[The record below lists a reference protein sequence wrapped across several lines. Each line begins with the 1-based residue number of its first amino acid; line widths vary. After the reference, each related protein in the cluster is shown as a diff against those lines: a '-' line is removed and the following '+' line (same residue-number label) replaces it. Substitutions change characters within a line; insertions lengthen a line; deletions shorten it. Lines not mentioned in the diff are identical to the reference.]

1 MNLHELAAEGAEK
14 QAQSE
19 AEAFE
24 RVMSRIKPKPDIL
37 RIAAETIQ
45 RLGSAPRT
53 VHQDRGGVIMDSRI
67 KAIADH
73 YGFTSQADMLIEE
86 AAEFT
91 IAVNKLRRGDPN
103 AYENIKEEIADVIVV
118 AKQLRYILGAEEI
131 DKIISSK
138 LDRQIRRI
146 ADEKV

>member
-1 MNLHELAAEGAEK
+1 
-14 QAQSE
+14 
-19 AEAFE
+19 
-24 RVMSRIKPKPDIL
+24 
-37 RIAAETIQ
+37 
-45 RLGSAPRT
+45 
-53 VHQDRGGVIMDSRI
+53 MDSRI

-131 DKIISSK
+131 DRIISSK

>member
-1 MNLHELAAEGAEK
+1 
-14 QAQSE
+14 
-19 AEAFE
+19 
-24 RVMSRIKPKPDIL
+24 
-37 RIAAETIQ
+37 
-45 RLGSAPRT
+45 
-53 VHQDRGGVIMDSRI
+53 MDSRI

-131 DKIISSK
+131 DRIISSK
-138 LDRQIRRI
+138 LDCQIRRI
-146 ADEKV
+146 ADETKT